1 MSGAGNTFVV
11 IDDREHALSREHLQR
26 ITPALCARHGSGHPP
41 AEGVLVLRA
50 LDTDHFDGEFL
61 NPDGSYGAMCGNGG
75 RCIVRFAHQRQSDS
89 ANTIRHFTL
98 SERRYGAAILDDTHV
113 RITFDWPIEYRDQV
127 EGLLQRNV
135 SYVNVNSDHAV
146 VHAADI
152 ESAAMDFRGFDLACY
167 ASPIRHA
174 AVFPRGANVNVFTVG
189 APNVIDLRTFE
200 RGVEAETG
208 ACGTGALST
217 AFVAWQRGLVGSRVT
232 VVPPSGRPLTVEI
245 DEAAHTLSLS
255 GDAVYD
261 GPPYE
266 VDEHTGSIQETH
278 HA

>member
-11 IDDREHALSREHLQR
+11 IDDRDHTLSREHLQR
-26 ITPALCARHGSGHPP
+26 ITPALCQRRGSGHPP
-41 AEGVLVLRA
+41 AEGVLVLRS
-50 LDTDHFDGEFL
+50 LSGDHFDGEFL

-75 RCIVRFAHQRQSDS
+75 RCIVRFAHQRQEGSR
-89 ANTIRHFTL
+89 AQITHFTL
-98 SERRYGAAILDDTHV
+98 SERTYGASIIDNSHV
-113 RITFDWPIEYRDQV
+113 RITFAWPLEYREHVDS
-127 EGLLQRNV
+127 LLQRNV

-146 VHAADI
+146 VHATDVDN
-152 ESAAMDFRGFDLACY
+152 AAMDFRGFDLACY
-167 ASPIRHA
+167 AAPIRHA
-174 AVFPRGANVNVFTVG
+174 SVFPRGANVNVFTMA
-189 APNVIDLRTFE
+189 APDVIDLRTFE

-217 AFVAWQRGLVGSRVT
+217 AFVAWKRGLTGSRVT

-245 DEAAHTLSLS
+245 DEAAQTLSLS

-261 GPPYE
+261 GPPYD
-266 VDEHTGSIQETH
+266 VDERTGMIKETH